1 MRGITPY
8 LQVTNTAE
16 AIAWYEQV
24 FGAKEVR
31 ARLVAPDGTCMNAEI
46 EIEGTRLMLSDEM
59 PDIGSTSPASLEG
72 TSVVLDLHVADS
84 DVVFQKALDAGAE
97 EIYPLA
103 DQFYGD
109 RAGRVRDPFGHHWI
123 IATRLREIPEEEMV
137 TAFQAMFEH
146 V

>member
-24 FGAKEVR
+24 FGAREVR
-31 ARLVAPDGTCMNAEI
+31 ARLVAPDGTCMNAEV
-46 EIEGTRLMLSDEM
+46 EIEGTRLMLADEM
-59 PDIGSTSPASLEG
+59 PSIGSTSPATLEG
-72 TSVVLDLHVADS
+72 TSVVLDVHVTDADA
-84 DVVFQKALDAGAE
+84 VFQRALDAGAE

-123 IATRLREIPEEEMV
+123 IATRIREIPEDELV
-137 TAFQAMFEH
+137 AAFQAMFGD
-146 V
+146 

>member
-1 MRGITPY
+1 
-8 LQVTNTAE
+8 
-16 AIAWYEQV
+16 
-24 FGAKEVR
+24 
-31 ARLVAPDGTCMNAEI
+31 
-46 EIEGTRLMLSDEM
+46 M

-84 DVVFQKALDAGAE
+84 DVVFKKALGAGAG

-109 RAGRVRDPFGHHWI
+109 RAGRLRDPFGHHWI
-123 IATRLREIPEEEMV
+123 IATRLREVPEEEMV
-137 TAFQAMFEH
+137 AAFQAMFEH

>member
-1 MRGITPY
+1 MRGLTPY
-8 LQVTNTAE
+8 LQVVNTSD

-24 FGAKEVR
+24 FNAKEVR

-46 EIEGTRLMLSDEM
+46 EIEGTRVMLADEM
-59 PDIGSTSPASLEG
+59 PSIGSISPATLAG

-84 DVVFQKALDAGAE
+84 DAIFQKALAAGAE
-97 EIYPLA
+97 AIYPLA

-123 IATRLREIPEEEMV
+123 IATRMREVPEAEMLA
-137 TAFQAMFEH
+137 AFEAMLGNE
-146 V
+146 